1 MLYVSYLSLHH
12 SEINYLYNKRWI
24 NNEFLFSQGMRTIC
38 SSGFRYI
45 CQTAVIFFDQQC
57 IPQKFNPLPPK
68 LSNLHYTVFINKD
81 DKNLETFP
89 AVMGDFQ
96 DKRFKF
102 EKKHSLA
109 VSLLTKQERELP
121 WRSAYTKIVLS
132 GQCERQPQSSGRRFK
147 PRHIKSLN
155 ESCMHDVTVWSCQVL
170 HRGILK

>member
-1 MLYVSYLSLHH
+1 MNSSFLKVWEQYVLLGLD
-12 SEINYLYNKRWI
+12 IFVRLL
-24 NNEFLFSQGMRTIC
+24 LFSLTNNAFLKNLTLYHQ
-38 SSGFRYI
+38 SF
-45 CQTAVIFFDQQC
+45 
-57 IPQKFNPLPPK
+57 
-68 LSNLHYTVFINKD
+68 SNLHYTVFINKD

-121 WRSAYTKIVLS
+121 WRSAYTKIVLRV
-132 GQCERQPQSSGRRFK
+132 QCERQPQSSGRRFK
-147 PRHIKSLN
+147 PRHIKRLN